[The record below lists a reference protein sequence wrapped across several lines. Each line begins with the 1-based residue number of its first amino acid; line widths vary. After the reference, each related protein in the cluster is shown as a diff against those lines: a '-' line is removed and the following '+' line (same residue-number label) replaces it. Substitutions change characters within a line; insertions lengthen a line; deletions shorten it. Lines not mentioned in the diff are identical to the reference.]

1 MLQIEG
7 LTKDFGGLTAVSQ
20 VDMSL
25 QKGEIV
31 GLIGPNGA
39 GKTTFFNLVTGYIR
53 PTRGRVTF
61 EGRNINGK
69 SPNEIAAMGVVRTF
83 QGNNIFMDFTVLQ
96 NMVLACH
103 LKPGVRFWE
112 TFFRTS
118 AGRRKDSLILQRSKE
133 ILEIV
138 GLQDMTGFVSGSL
151 AHGHKRKLGIA
162 IALASQPKLLLLD
175 EPLSGMN
182 AEEVDEALTIV
193 RKLWQSGLTIL
204 LIEHNMRAAM
214 NLCQRLVVL
223 SFGKKIAEGT
233 PDEVKTN
240 SEVIKAYLGTGD
252 HVTQTG

>member
-7 LTKDFGGLTAVSQ
+7 LTKNFGGLAAVSQ

-25 QKGEIV
+25 QKNEIV

-39 GKTTFFNLVTGYIR
+39 GKTTFFNLVTGYLR
-53 PTRGRVTF
+53 PTRGNVTF
-61 EGRNINGK
+61 EGKNITGK
-69 SPNEIAAMGVVRTF
+69 SPNKIAAMGVVRTF
-83 QGNNIFMDFTVLQ
+83 QGNNIFMDFNVLE

-103 LKPGVRFWE
+103 IKPGIRFWE
-112 TFFRTS
+112 TFFKTS
-118 AGRRKDSLILQRSKE
+118 ACKRKDSLILDRSKE
-133 ILEIV
+133 ILEMV
-138 GLQDMTGFVSGSL
+138 GLQDMACLVAGSL
-151 AHGHKRKLGIA
+151 AHGYKRKLGIA

-182 AEEVDEALTIV
+182 AEEVDEAVALI
-193 RKLWQSGLTIL
+193 RKLWQGGLTIL

-214 NLCQRLVVL
+214 SLCQRLVVL

-233 PDEVKTN
+233 PDEVKAN
-240 SEVIKAYLGTGD
+240 PEVIRAYLGTED

>member
-20 VDMSL
+20 VNMSL

-61 EGRNINGK
+61 EGRNITGK
-69 SPNEIAAMGVVRTF
+69 SPNKIAAMGVVRTF
-83 QGNNIFMDFTVLQ
+83 QGNNIFVDFTVLE

-118 AGRRKDSLILQRSKE
+118 AGRRKDSLILQRSKQ

-138 GLQDMTGFVSGSL
+138 GLQDMAGFVAASL

-182 AEEVDEALTIV
+182 AEEVDEAVTLV
-193 RKLWQSGLTIL
+193 RKLWQRGLTIL

-214 NLCQRLVVL
+214 SLCQRLVVL

-240 SEVIKAYLGTGD
+240 SEVVRAYLGTGD
-252 HVTQTG
+252 HVTQIG

>member
-7 LTKDFGGLTAVSQ
+7 LTRNFGGLAAVSQ

-39 GKTTFFNLVTGYIR
+39 GKTTFFDLVTGYIR
-53 PTRGRVTF
+53 PTKGRVKF
-61 EGRNINGK
+61 EERDITGK
-69 SPNEIAAMGVVRTF
+69 SPHEIAAMGIVRTF
-83 QGNNIFMDFTVLQ
+83 QGNNIFMDFTVLE

-112 TFFRTS
+112 TLFRTQ
-118 AGRRKDSLILQRSKE
+118 AGKRKDNLILQRSKE
-133 ILEIV
+133 ILETV
-138 GLQDMTGFVSGSL
+138 GLQDIAGLVAGSL
-151 AHGHKRKLGIA
+151 PHGYKRKLGIA
-162 IALASQPKLLLLD
+162 IALACEPKLLLLD

-182 AEEVDEALTIV
+182 TEEVDEAVALI
-193 RKLWQSGLTIL
+193 RELWQGGLSIL

-214 NLCQRLVVL
+214 NMCQRLVVL
-223 SFGKKIAEGT
+223 SFGKKIAEGA
-233 PDEVKTN
+233 PDEVRTN
-240 SEVIKAYLGTGD
+240 PEVIKAYLGTGD

>member
-7 LTKDFGGLTAVSQ
+7 LTKNFGGLAAVSQ
-20 VDMSL
+20 IDMSL

-53 PTRGRVTF
+53 PTKGRVTF
-61 EGRNINGK
+61 EDRNITGK
-69 SPNEIAAMGVVRTF
+69 SPNEIAAMGIVRTF
-83 QGNNIFMDFTVLQ
+83 QGNNILMDFTVLE

-112 TFFRTS
+112 TFFRTP
-118 AGRRKDSLILQRSKE
+118 AGKRKDNLILQKSKE
-133 ILEIV
+133 ILETM
-138 GLQDMTGFVSGSL
+138 GLRDMAGLVAGSL

-162 IALASQPKLLLLD
+162 IALASEPKLLLLD

-182 AEEVDEALTIV
+182 AEEVDEAVALI
-193 RKLWQSGLTIL
+193 RKLWQGGLSIL

-214 NLCQRLVVL
+214 SLCQRLVVL
-223 SFGKKIAEGT
+223 SFGKKITEGT
-233 PDEVKTN
+233 PDEVKAN
-240 SEVIKAYLGTGD
+240 PEVIKAYLGTGGY
-252 HVTQTG
+252 VTQTG

>member
-1 MLQIEG
+1 MLQIDG
-7 LTKDFGGLTAVSQ
+7 LTRDFGGLTAVNQ

-53 PTRGRVTF
+53 PTRGRITF
-61 EGRNINGK
+61 EGNNITNK
-69 SPNEIAAMGVVRTF
+69 SPNEIAAKGIVRTF
-83 QGNNIFMDFTVLQ
+83 QGNNIFTDFTVLE

-103 LKPGVRFWE
+103 LKPGVKFWE
-112 TFFRTS
+112 AFFRTS
-118 AGRRKDSLILQRSKE
+118 AGKRKDNIILKRSKE
-133 ILEIV
+133 ILETV
-138 GLQDMTGFVSGSL
+138 GLQEMAGLVASSL
-151 AHGHKRKLGIA
+151 AHGHKRILGIA
-162 IALASQPKLLLLD
+162 IALAAQPKLLLLD

-182 AEEVDEALTIV
+182 AQEVDEAVNLI
-193 RKLWQSGLTIL
+193 RKLWQSGLSIL

-214 NLCQRLVVL
+214 NLCQKLVVL

-240 SEVIKAYLGTGD
+240 PEVIKAYLGTGD
-252 HVTQTG
+252 NVTQTG

>member
-1 MLQIEG
+1 MLQIDG
-7 LTKDFGGLTAVSQ
+7 LTRDFGGLTAVNQ

-53 PTRGRVTF
+53 PTKGRITF
-61 EGRNINGK
+61 EGSNITNK
-69 SPNEIAAMGVVRTF
+69 SPNQISAKGIVRTF
-83 QGNNIFMDFTVLQ
+83 QGNNIFMDFTVLE

-103 LKPGVRFWE
+103 LKPGVKFWE
-112 TFFRTS
+112 TCLRTS
-118 AGRRKDSLILQRSKE
+118 SGKRKDKFILQRSTE
-133 ILEIV
+133 ILETV
-138 GLQDMTGFVSGSL
+138 GLKEMAGLVASSL
-151 AHGHKRKLGIA
+151 AHGHKRILGIA
-162 IALASQPKLLLLD
+162 IALAAQPKLLLLD

-182 AEEVDEALTIV
+182 AQEVDEAVNLI
-193 RKLWQSGLTIL
+193 RKLWQSGLSIL

-214 NLCQRLVVL
+214 NLCQKLVVL

-240 SEVIKAYLGTGD
+240 PEVIKAYLGTGD
-252 HVTQTG
+252 NVTQTG